1 MIQALLRLALGT
13 ELAVYV
19 LLLWWMNGRGSSALV
34 MVTTVV
40 LIASLWRASHATG
53 SFVVASFL
61 RWREGISQPSGS
73 AWRAWVSE
81 FSARLISFN
90 WSQPFADY
98 VMGADPLVVGTGT
111 PILLVHGYC
120 SNRGMWVKF
129 RQRLQQA
136 SVGPVFSVD
145 LSPPFASI
153 DRLATQLATRIEEVC
168 KLTGA
173 SQVFVIAH
181 SMGGLVTRAYMQ
193 QDRQQMRQL
202 SMQQN
207 TQLSGTQRI
216 AGFMSL
222 GSPHHGSALATFG
235 LGVCVREIR
244 RQSDWL
250 ARLAQS
256 ETQMAHTTLPAWS
269 IYTTNDDLAYPPETS
284 RLSWADNIVVD
295 GVGHV
300 GLLYSAHVFAIVKN
314 ILDQHVRARD
324 SA

>member
-1 MIQALLRLALGT
+1 MIQALLRIALGT

-153 DRLATQLATRIEEVC
+153 DRLATQLATRIDEVC
-168 KLTGA
+168 AQTGA

-193 QDRQQMRQL
+193 QNGRKRV
-202 SMQQN
+202 
-207 TQLSGTQRI
+207 
-216 AGFMSL
+216 AGFLSL

-284 RLSWADNIVVD
+284 RLSWADNIALD

-300 GLLYSAHVFAIVKN
+300 GLLFSPHVFAIVKN
-314 ILDQHVRARD
+314 ILDQHVKARD